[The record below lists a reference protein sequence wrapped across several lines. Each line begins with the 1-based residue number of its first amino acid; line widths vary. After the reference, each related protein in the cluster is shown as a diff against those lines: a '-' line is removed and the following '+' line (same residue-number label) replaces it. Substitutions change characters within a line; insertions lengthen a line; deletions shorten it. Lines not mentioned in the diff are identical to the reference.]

1 MGIPAQVFESTV
13 DMLEKGTRGAEIMAA
28 ANQSAIKFEESN
40 FMKFLFGFALN
51 TRKSMWNVSSM

>member
-28 ANQSAIKFEESN
+28 AN
-40 FMKFLFGFALN
+40 
-51 TRKSMWNVSSM
+51 